1 MWSSPPSGS
10 PATRAHWQLREHSL
24 LSGWLL
30 LPDCPQDKWPG
41 TMWQRAWNASCLY
54 PHLRAKLCF
63 PDCLAPRNQLKQC
76 GNVASHIKLPSKWHG
91 GWTMRH
97 FWGKRITSLESRG
110 ARNWAYSD
118 YVYVSNIWSRHTFCM
133 FGRRS
138 RVSLLPMTGSLC
150 FWGLYPVAATLRNPS
165 WPSKGP
171 SQWWRESLTH
181 WTASQKQEHCR
192 QSRAAMHWRQASTII
207 FLIFSYLFIL

>member
-1 MWSSPPSGS
+1 
-10 PATRAHWQLREHSL
+10 
-24 LSGWLL
+24 
-30 LPDCPQDKWPG
+30 
-41 TMWQRAWNASCLY
+41 MWQRAWNASCLY
-54 PHLRAKLCF
+54 PRLRAKLCF
-63 PDCLAPRNQLKQC
+63 PDCLAPARNQLKQC
-76 GNVASHIKLPSKWHG
+76 GNVASHTKLPSKWHG

-97 FWGKRITSLESRG
+97 VLGKKITSLESRG

-150 FWGLYPVAATLRNPS
+150 FWGIQWQQRFEIPAGRQRALPSDDGNPS
-165 WPSKGP
+165 
-171 SQWWRESLTH
+171 LY

-207 FLIFSYLFIL
+207 FLIFSYLFISIHIIRYYKYYISLLYMSEGFRMCP

>member
-1 MWSSPPSGS
+1 
-10 PATRAHWQLREHSL
+10 
-24 LSGWLL
+24 
-30 LPDCPQDKWPG
+30 
-41 TMWQRAWNASCLY
+41 MWQRAWNASCLY
-54 PHLRAKLCF
+54 PRLRAKLCF
-63 PDCLAPRNQLKQC
+63 PDCLAPARNQLKQC
-76 GNVASHIKLPSKWHG
+76 GNVASHTKLPSKWHG

-97 FWGKRITSLESRG
+97 VLGKRITSLESRG

-171 SQWWRESLTH
+171 SQWWRESLTLLDGIAK
-181 WTASQKQEHCR
+181 T
-192 QSRAAMHWRQASTII
+192 RALPSESSCYALKTSIDDHLSH
-207 FLIFSYLFIL
+207 LFISIHIYSYYKIL

>member
-1 MWSSPPSGS
+1 
-10 PATRAHWQLREHSL
+10 
-24 LSGWLL
+24 
-30 LPDCPQDKWPG
+30 
-41 TMWQRAWNASCLY
+41 MWQCGKPHQTAIEVAWWMDNETFL
-54 PHLRAKLCF
+54 
-63 PDCLAPRNQLKQC
+63 
-76 GNVASHIKLPSKWHG
+76 
-91 GWTMRH
+91 
-97 FWGKRITSLESRG
+97 GKRITSLESRG

-171 SQWWRESLTH
+171 SQWWRESLTLLDGMAK
-181 WTASQKQEHCR
+181 T
-192 QSRAAMHWRQASTII
+192 RALPSESSCYALKTSIYAHLSH
-207 FLIFSYLFIL
+207 LFISIHIIRYYKHYISLLYMSEGFRMCP